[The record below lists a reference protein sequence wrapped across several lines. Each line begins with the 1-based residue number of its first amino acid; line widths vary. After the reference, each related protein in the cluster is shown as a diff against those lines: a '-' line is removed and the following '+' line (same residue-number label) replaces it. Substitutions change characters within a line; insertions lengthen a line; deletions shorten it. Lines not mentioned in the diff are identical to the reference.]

1 MDFSAT
7 SGAQWKINLALKM
20 VLPFCPQLLDGNLPT
35 SGISCL
41 IRASLFTWGSWVT
54 PHVCC
59 CCCCLVDQSC
69 HTLCDPMDCS
79 PPGASVHEISQARIP
94 GQGATSFCRG
104 PSRPR
109 DWTRNSCV
117 SCTGVSSLPSAPPGR
132 PWCHSVCPRTRRAAG
147 GGRFGPPGGSADED
161 QSGGWSAL
169 STWPRPEESWTKA
182 WVSFR
187 GCNTPFILPRVSTGR
202 RTHCPHD
209 TSAKDNR
216 KLCSSLF
223 LFLPRM
229 ALSLVDFNLLLLIV
243 INCTC
248 EWVCQLCWVLW
259 ILL

>member
-54 PHVCC
+54 PHVCCC

-147 GGRFGPPGGSADED
+147 ALGRLGEVQTRTSHAGGQPYPHD
-161 QSGGWSAL
+161 Q
-169 STWPRPEESWTKA
+169 
-182 WVSFR
+182 
-187 GCNTPFILPRVSTGR
+187 GR
-202 RTHCPHD
+202 RKAGQRLGWASAAAILHLYCHASLLGEGRTARMTRLRRTTGSSAVLSSCSCP
-209 TSAKDNR
+209 AW
-216 KLCSSLF
+216 
-223 LFLPRM
+223 
-229 ALSLVDFNLLLLIV
+229 LSLWLTLTYCFSL
-243 INCTC
+243 
-248 EWVCQLCWVLW
+248 
-259 ILL
+259 